1 MDIEYQFDPSVDNI
15 YHQLATTP
23 ATIPVIVRQPI
34 STSALGRPAIT
45 GAIDTRDPTR
55 GLGISWGNHSTPPTS
70 WVIPQIPTST
80 PASVLVSRPS
90 QTSFDLQATLN
101 NIQET
106 LQHHQVNTQPAPPVV
121 VINNLPPPVSGG
133 WEVEPDHVAIGG
145 AVATLLLIILCGFLW
160 WLRKYRPNA
169 WETVRTTTIRVL
181 RFLALPASWLCGK
194 AAGLLRSFHHDTQV
208 GDFYFSSL
216 QNFLFYSFI
225 FT

>member
-1 MDIEYQFDPSVDNI
+1 MDIEYQFEPTVDNI
-15 YHQLATTP
+15 YQQLATTP
-23 ATIPVIVRQPI
+23 ATIPVLVRQAT

-45 GAIDTRDPTR
+45 GATDTRDSTR

-70 WVIPQIPTST
+70 WVVPHVPSSTSAPT
-80 PASVLVSRPS
+80 SVLVARPS

-106 LQHHQVNTQPAPPVV
+106 LQHHRVNTQQTPPVV
-121 VINNLPPPVSGG
+121 VFNNLPPPVSGG
-133 WEVEPDHVAIGG
+133 WGVESDHVAIGG
-145 AVATLLLIILCGFLW
+145 AVATLLLIVLCGFLW

-169 WETVRTTTIRVL
+169 WETMRTNTIRVL

-208 GDFYFSSL
+208 G
-216 QNFLFYSFI
+216 NLF
-225 FT
+225 